1 MPDTLSE
8 KSFLL
13 VYVGTYDCY
22 KNIKIK
28 FSSTINIKM
37 MTLKK
42 SFNYKKKMIVKLNY
56 VL

>member
-28 FSSTINIKM
+28 FCSTINIKM